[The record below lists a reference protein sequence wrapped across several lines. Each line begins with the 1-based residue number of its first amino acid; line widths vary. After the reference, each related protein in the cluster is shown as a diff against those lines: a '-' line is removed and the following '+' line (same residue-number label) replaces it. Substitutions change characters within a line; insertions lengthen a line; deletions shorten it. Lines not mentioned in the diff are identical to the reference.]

1 MAKKISKKTKKAAKK
16 SAKKQK
22 LAKRDLTKKSGRRIA
37 KKSTKKAKA
46 QKPPVKPFAAPK
58 PSAKT
63 APGGQV
69 DKPKRGYLA
78 QAKLEK
84 AAKELAKKKLAK
96 EKEAARKAAAIQAEK
111 AKKPAK
117 KPQKPPAKKG
127 DVRKARAVA
136 PKSSAKAAPGLLA
149 DTLARSQRVTMKKPG
164 KKDAEKPVKQ
174 RKEVEQPVAKRLR
187 KAKSPAEEA
196 LPLLPTEIV
205 EKESEKSS
213 SAPKRV
219 VKAKSSQHL
228 FADVLARV
236 QAVCASLAAE
246 GGWPNADLSRVV
258 VEPPRDASHGDMA
271 TNAAMVL
278 AKEAKAKPR
287 DLAEQIATKLRAD
300 DLIEKVDVAG
310 PGFINLTLKPQVWA
324 EALRT
329 VLREGDAYGRSGI
342 GAAEKV
348 NVEYVSANPTGP
360 MHVGHCRGAVFGDAL
375 SSLLA
380 FAGYEV
386 TREYYIND
394 AGAQVDVL
402 ARSAFL
408 RYREALGQNIGEVPE
423 GLYPGD
429 YLKPVGQA
437 LAADHGDGLLK
448 MTEAEWLP
456 IVRAKAIA
464 MMMEEIKGDLAAL
477 SIKHDVFFSER
488 SLIETGNNRVAET
501 VDYLRSKGDVYE
513 GRLPPPK
520 GGPVED
526 YEDREQTLF
535 RATAY
540 GDDVDRPLLK
550 SDGSYTYFAADI
562 AYHKTKFDRGF
573 REMIDVWGADHGGY
587 VKRVQAAIKA
597 VTSGKAAL
605 DVKIVQLVKLLR
617 AGEPVKMSK
626 RSGDFV
632 TLREV
637 VDEVGS
643 DAVRFMML
651 YRKNDAVLDFDLA
664 KVIEQSRENPVF
676 YVQYGHARGHSVF
689 RNAREVVPDLP
700 EDAMARAAFLADAA
714 VERLTD
720 AAELDLLRRLALYP
734 RTIEAAAVAHEP
746 HRIAFYLYDLA
757 SEFHAL
763 WTRGRDLPY
772 LRFIINNDAEI
783 TKARLALV
791 QGVVSVLASG
801 LAVLGV
807 HAPDEMR

>member
-1 MAKKISKKTKKAAKK
+1 M
-16 SAKKQK
+16 
-22 LAKRDLTKKSGRRIA
+22 
-37 KKSTKKAKA
+37 
-46 QKPPVKPFAAPK
+46 
-58 PSAKT
+58 
-63 APGGQV
+63 
-69 DKPKRGYLA
+69 
-78 QAKLEK
+78 
-84 AAKELAKKKLAK
+84 
-96 EKEAARKAAAIQAEK
+96 AEK
-111 AKKPAK
+111 
-117 KPQKPPAKKG
+117 
-127 DVRKARAVA
+127 
-136 PKSSAKAAPGLLA
+136 L
-149 DTLARSQRVTMKKPG
+149 
-164 KKDAEKPVKQ
+164 
-174 RKEVEQPVAKRLR
+174 
-187 KAKSPAEEA
+187 KSP
-196 LPLLPTEIV
+196 
-205 EKESEKSS
+205 
-213 SAPKRV
+213 
-219 VKAKSSQHL
+219 HL

-236 QAVCASLAAE
+236 HAVCGALAAE
-246 GGWPNADLSRVV
+246 DGWPAGIDLSRVV
-258 VEPPRDASHGDMA
+258 VEPPRDAAHGDMA

-287 DLAEQIATKLRAD
+287 DLAEKIAAKLRND
-300 DLIEKVDVAG
+300 DLIAKVDIAG
-310 PGFINLTLKPQVWA
+310 PGFINLTLKPIAWSD
-324 EALRT
+324 ALRT
-329 VLREGDAYGRSGI
+329 VLRDGAVYGQGAS

-375 SSLLA
+375 ASLLA
-380 FAGYEV
+380 FAGHDV
-386 TREYYIND
+386 VREYYIND

-408 RYREALGQNIGEVPE
+408 RYREALGENIGDIPE

-429 YLKPVGQA
+429 YLKPVGEA
-437 LAADHGDGLLK
+437 LAAEHGDKLLS
-448 MTEAEWLP
+448 MPDSAWLP
-456 IVRAKAIA
+456 TVRLKAIA
-464 MMMEEIKGDLAAL
+464 MMMAMIQGDLAAL
-477 SIKHDVFFSER
+477 NIKHDVFFSER
-488 SLIETGNNRVAET
+488 SLIEGGNNRVAAT
-501 VDYLRSKGDVYE
+501 IDFLRAKGDVYE

-520 GGPVED
+520 GAPVED

-535 RATAY
+535 RATKY

-550 SDGSYTYFAADI
+550 SDGSYTYFASDI
-562 AYHKTKFDRGF
+562 AYHKDKFDRGF
-573 REMIDVWGADHGGY
+573 KNLVDVWGADHGGY
-587 VKRVQAAIKA
+587 IKRMQAAVKA

-617 AGEPVKMSK
+617 NGEPVKMSK

-651 YRKNDAVLDFDLA
+651 FRKNDAVLDFDLA
-664 KVIEQSRENPVF
+664 KVLEQSKDNPVF

-689 RNAREVVPDLP
+689 KNAREVIPDLP
-700 EDAMARAAFLADAA
+700 EETAARAAFLGDAA

-720 AAELDLLRRLALYP
+720 PAELGLLRQLALYP
-734 RTIEAAAVAHEP
+734 RLVDAASAAHEP

-801 LAVLGV
+801 LHVLGV
-807 HAPDEMR
+807 SAPVEMR